1 MIKGTKITDLND
13 PVSKIP
19 LVGPAY
25 CQRLERLEIKTV
37 RDFLWHL
44 PYDYEDYTNTVSIA
58 DLQAGQQVTVKG
70 TVIEAKN
77 IVTKNKKKITQVLL
91 RDKSGQILLIWFNQ
105 FFLVS
110 SLKVGLE
117 LAVCGKPAFFSGKLA
132 LVSPSYEVLYNPKQP
147 SIHTGRLVPKYACT
161 QGLSSKWLRS
171 RINYIL
177 KNTDLDSQDT
187 LPNKIKEEERL
198 PRLKQALTEVHFPQS
213 KEQIKKS
220 RYRLS
225 FEEMFWWQLQCQ
237 WSRQYGRE
245 KNSSVKINSSKHL
258 ETIRKV
264 VNELPFKITQA
275 QVRCVK
281 EILNDMNRNI
291 PMNRLLQGDVGS
303 GKTIVAALASLPVV
317 LEGYQVAYL
326 APTQTLVRQQYE
338 KLKELFAK
346 LGFKVDLV
354 TGEQKEE
361 LTGDLLVGTHAL
373 LFRPPPNK
381 LALVIIDEQH
391 RFGVN
396 QRTKLLEQKVKPHLL
411 TMSATP
417 IPRTLFLS
425 VFGHLDISTIDQMP
439 KDRIPPKTWV
449 VGESKRNDAYRWVEK
464 RVSQGDQVFIVYP
477 LIQESEKENMAQI
490 KAATQE
496 YAKLKEE
503 VFPKLN
509 LGLIHGKLKQE
520 EKNKVIED
528 FRQKRLD
535 ILAATSVV
543 EVGIDIPQA
552 AVMIIEGA
560 ERFGLASLHQLR
572 GRVGRAG
579 QESFC
584 LLFTS
589 QEQENVDRLKLLEKY
604 NSGLDLAEE
613 DLKIRGPGSFFGTSQ
628 HGHFLNL
635 KIADLFDQELA
646 AKTKK
651 WAQIYLNNKELINQI
666 SAAIKTWEANKIN

>member
-1 MIKGTKITDLND
+1 M
-13 PVSKIP
+13 
-19 LVGPAY
+19 
-25 CQRLERLEIKTV
+25 
-37 RDFLWHL
+37 
-44 PYDYEDYTNTVSIA
+44 
-58 DLQAGQQVTVKG
+58 
-70 TVIEAKN
+70 
-77 IVTKNKKKITQVLL
+77 
-91 RDKSGQILLIWFNQ
+91 
-105 FFLVS
+105 
-110 SLKVGLE
+110 
-117 LAVCGKPAFFSGKLA
+117 
-132 LVSPSYEVLYNPKQP
+132 
-147 SIHTGRLVPKYACT
+147 GR
-161 QGLSSKWLRS
+161 
-171 RINYIL
+171 
-177 KNTDLDSQDT
+177 
-187 LPNKIKEEERL
+187 
-198 PRLKQALTEVHFPQS
+198 
-213 KEQIKKS
+213 
-220 RYRLS
+220 
-225 FEEMFWWQLQCQ
+225 
-237 WSRQYGRE
+237 
-245 KNSSVKINSSKHL
+245 
-258 ETIRKV
+258 
-264 VNELPFKITQA
+264 
-275 QVRCVK
+275 
-281 EILNDMNRNI
+281 
-291 PMNRLLQGDVGS
+291 
-303 GKTIVAALASLPVV
+303 
-317 LEGYQVAYL
+317 
-326 APTQTLVRQQYE
+326 
-338 KLKELFAK
+338 
-346 LGFKVDLV
+346 
-354 TGEQKEE
+354 
-361 LTGDLLVGTHAL
+361 
-373 LFRPPPNK
+373 
-381 LALVIIDEQH
+381 
-391 RFGVN
+391 
-396 QRTKLLEQKVKPHLL
+396 
-411 TMSATP
+411 
-417 IPRTLFLS
+417 
-425 VFGHLDISTIDQMP
+425 
-439 KDRIPPKTWV
+439 
-449 VGESKRNDAYRWVEK
+449 K